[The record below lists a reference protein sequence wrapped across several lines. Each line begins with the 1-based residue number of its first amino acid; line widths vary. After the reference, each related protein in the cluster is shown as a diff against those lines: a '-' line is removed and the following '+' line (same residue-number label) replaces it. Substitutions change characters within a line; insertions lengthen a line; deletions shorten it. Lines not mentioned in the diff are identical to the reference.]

1 MYRSPRPPTSRGGE
15 GGAISQLL
23 TTGPETSAPLKG
35 EITLGRSPWQISWL
49 RFRRDRVGV
58 MSAYVVLFFILVAIL
73 APLIAKVYGKNPYI
87 TYGQDTPGLLD
98 DYGFPANPHGGINK
112 YFWLGLEPG
121 LGRDVFMQLV
131 YGARTS
137 LFIAGSAALLT
148 TTFGVLYGIVT
159 AYLGGW
165 VDAVGGRI
173 MDIVYAFPG
182 LLFIIAFS
190 PVVESVFVAP
200 DEETPSWLR
209 FGSIIFILSVLGWV
223 YQARLI
229 RGQVLSLRER
239 EFVDAARMSGASS
252 WRIVRHE
259 LLPNLWSPI
268 LVTFSLTLPAL
279 ITTEAAL
286 SFLGVGIVEPIP
298 DWGRMIN
305 RGAQVYTE
313 DLAYMVFPGLA
324 LFLLVLCFNLLGDSV
339 RDALDPK
346 ST

>member
-1 MYRSPRPPTSRGGE
+1 
-15 GGAISQLL
+15 
-23 TTGPETSAPLKG
+23 
-35 EITLGRSPWQISWL
+35 
-49 RFRRDRVGV
+49 
-58 MSAYVVLFFILVAIL
+58 
-73 APLIAKVYGKNPYI
+73 
-87 TYGQDTPGLLD
+87 
-98 DYGFPANPHGGINK
+98 
-112 YFWLGLEPG
+112 
-121 LGRDVFMQLV
+121 
-131 YGARTS
+131 
-137 LFIAGSAALLT
+137 
-148 TTFGVLYGIVT
+148 
-159 AYLGGW
+159 
-165 VDAVGGRI
+165 

-200 DEETPSWLR
+200 DEETPTWLR
-209 FGSIIFILSVLGWV
+209 FSSIIFILSVLGWV

-286 SFLGVGIVEPIP
+286 AFLGVGIVEPIP

-313 DLAYMVFPGLA
+313 DLAYMIFPGLA